1 MVKYGDTT
9 DIKTIV
15 DVVTANLCPHSSQER
30 AYSKCYAIRLNHLH
44 RQESCAKQYYYVVK
58 ISNERAHKS
67 NILTVSETCHWL
79 TPDLTMTQV
88 RDRYEK
94 RHPHNEW
101 QYELRVRY
109 VPRDMKE
116 LLEKDR
122 VTFYYFYDQV
132 RAYDL
137 VVSQARPAYLMGNCS
152 GSPPRGASHS

>member
-1 MVKYGDTT
+1 
-9 DIKTIV
+9 
-15 DVVTANLCPHSSQER
+15 
-30 AYSKCYAIRLNHLH
+30 
-44 RQESCAKQYYYVVK
+44 
-58 ISNERAHKS
+58 
-67 NILTVSETCHWL
+67 
-79 TPDLTMTQV
+79 MTQV

-137 VVSQARPAYLMGNCS
+137 VVS
-152 GSPPRGASHS
+152 